1 LRDAGTAV
9 LLVEQSVTVAVSVAD
24 RVYVMDSGA
33 IRFSGPAAEVGEHPE
48 LLWSIYL
55 HHAAAG
61 VAPDPP
67 SALDPASSLP
77 AGRAGPDGQGGRST
91 PALEVSGVSVTF
103 GGIKALDEV
112 ILTAAAGE
120 VVGIIGPN
128 GAGKTT
134 LFDVI
139 SGFTNARSG
148 QVTLEGTDVTD
159 VSAAGRARLG
169 LGRSF
174 QDSRL
179 FSALSVRDTLAVALE
194 RFVDA
199 GDPLNAV
206 LRLPLMVDTEAA
218 VEARAEELIEL
229 FGLTRFA
236 DKFVSELSTGT
247 RRLVDLAAVV
257 AHAPS
262 VVLLDEPSS
271 GVAQRE
277 VEAMGELLK
286 NVQARLGATLVVVEH
301 DIAFVADLADRL
313 VALDRGRV
321 MAEGEPADVLDRPEV
336 VEAFMGK
343 ASR

>member
-1 LRDAGTAV
+1 VAGA
-9 LLVEQSVTVAVSVAD
+9 
-24 RVYVMDSGA
+24 
-33 IRFSGPAAEVGEHPE
+33 
-48 LLWSIYL
+48 
-55 HHAAAG
+55 
-61 VAPDPP
+61 
-67 SALDPASSLP
+67 
-77 AGRAGPDGQGGRST
+77 
-91 PALEVSGVSVTF
+91 SVTF
-103 GGIKALDEV
+103 GGINALDAV
-112 ILTAAAGE
+112 TLSVAPGE

-139 SGFTNARSG
+139 SGFTRARAGRVS
-148 QVTLEGTDVTD
+148 VYGTDVTAL
-159 VSAAGRARLG
+159 SAGGRARLG

-194 RFVDA
+194 RFVDT
-199 GDPLNAV
+199 GGPVNAA
-206 LRLPLMVDTEAA
+206 LRLPVMVDTEAA
-218 VEARAEELIEL
+218 VDARVEELVEL
-229 FGLTRFA
+229 FGLGRFA

-257 AHAPS
+257 AHAPT

-286 NVQARLGATLVVVEH
+286 NVRRRLDATLVVVEH
-301 DIAFVADLADRL
+301 DIAFVAELSDRL

-321 MAEGEPADVLDRPEV
+321 LAEGVPADVLARADV
-336 VEAFMGK
+336 VEAFLGNNPSTW
-343 ASR
+343 APAGETAPAVADALSGSGSGRTGEGDR